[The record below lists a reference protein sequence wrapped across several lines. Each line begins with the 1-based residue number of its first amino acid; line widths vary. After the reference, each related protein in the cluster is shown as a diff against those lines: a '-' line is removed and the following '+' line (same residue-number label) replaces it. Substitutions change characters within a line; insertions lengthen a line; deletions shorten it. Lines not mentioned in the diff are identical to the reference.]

1 MHGDD
6 VASAGVQMA
15 VELAPMAAD
24 VMKGAAK
31 LIVDIITAMKNAA
44 DNKKAELHGDMK
56 MISSLRKGGEMNSVT
71 MSKDD
76 FELFKAANK
85 ENFKNDIA
93 FVATP
98 KGKDSAFVELH
109 YLKSDSSAVTSI
121 MDDIANNKLNQP
133 EQAYKMTMLNKETAE
148 AFQGYC
154 VDNGIPINLYE
165 TEKGDIKCIYS
176 ASDEMKVKMAAEKIS
191 DIKNELQNTSIEVKK
206 DDKGKLKFYI
216 SDIEQNKSIS
226 VKFGEKEKLQRV
238 LREQFGYSKEK
249 AIAAANI
256 LSGKLTDEQKRYY
269 HSGTKLAEQL
279 DRYEK
284 NIRFDKESI
293 VISDFTFSKIKLKDS
308 PDTKLLITD
317 KDNNYAVISENIKD
331 RKSVEDILRNNLKI
345 DGTEQINALLAKTE
359 KIGYANPAQNIS
371 QGEYSISRLSRNGA
385 EVSLGEHKVI
395 IDISDRMTAKHTLVS
410 EFGMSDKKADKIIDK
425 AKKQSVTNSL
435 VTKAKGAAEKMKPM
449 IQNKSKKIGS
459 RN

>member
-15 VELAPMAAD
+15 VQLAPVAAD
-24 VMKGAAK
+24 AVKGTAK
-31 LIVDIITAMKNAA
+31 LIADIIMAIKHAI

-56 MISSLRKGGEMNSVT
+56 MISNLRKGGEMNSIT
-71 MSKDD
+71 MTKDD
-76 FELFKAANK
+76 FELFKQANK
-85 ENFKNDIA
+85 DKFNDDIA
-93 FVATP
+93 YVAIS
-98 KGKDSAFVELH
+98 KGKDSEFVEMY
-109 YLKSDSSAVTSI
+109 YLKSDNVLVSGIV
-121 MDDIANNKLNQP
+121 DEIANDKLKQP
-133 EQAYKMTMLNKETAE
+133 EQAYKMTMLDKETAE
-148 AFQGYC
+148 AFQEYC
-154 VDNGIPINLYE
+154 VDNSIPVNLLE
-165 TEKGDIKCIYS
+165 TKDGEIKCIYA

-191 DIKNELQNTSIEVKK
+191 DIKNELQNTSIEIKN
-206 DDKGKLKFYI
+206 DSKGKPRFYI
-216 SDIEQNKSIS
+216 SDTEQNKSIS

-284 NIRFDKESI
+284 NIRFEKES
-293 VISDFTFSKIKLKDS
+293 VVVSDFTFSKIKLKDS

-331 RKSVEDILRNNLKI
+331 RKAVEDILRNNLKI
-345 DGTEQINALLAKTE
+345 DSTEQINALLAKTE
-359 KIGYANPAQNIS
+359 RIGYANPVENIS
-371 QGEYSISRLSRNGA
+371 QGEYNISRLSKNGA
-385 EVSLGEHKVI
+385 EVSLGERKVV
-395 IDISDRMTAKHTLVS
+395 IDISDRATAKNTLVG

-435 VTKAKGAAEKMKPM
+435 ITKAKGAAEKVKPM

-459 RN
+459 RS